1 MDARGL
7 RTVGGCVAALAL
19 LGACAS
25 AQAATVTLG
34 PNQLKGA
41 TMNAPNGSPPGC
53 GSGSAVCLYFN
64 VSAGG
69 PAYIA
74 PFSGVINTW
83 RVSTGSASG
92 TLTLRVLRPASGS
105 SYTVVASSAS
115 HPNATTGVQTFSDTI
130 PVNSGDTIAL
140 QNESNAILFGPGAT
154 ANQVDWMST
163 ASPLADGAT
172 MSPNG
177 NTSPS
182 YCGGGPCEAQFN
194 VDLVESTPSG
204 TGPAG
209 PPLGTPPPPRPHLLP
224 APTLTGL
231 GVTPSRFS
239 LGAGAP
245 RLAAVGARIRFTLN
259 LAALVRFSFARTSRR
274 RALRRRESARSGA
287 GTAGRPGRWP
297 TSAPGS
303 GPVPADVSR
312 SGPRSACGWGRRGW
326 SAPAVRLGAVACT
339 GDHGPGPPAMAG
351 SDRRALARRKPAG
364 W

>member
-1 MDARGL
+1 
-7 RTVGGCVAALAL
+7 VAALAL
-19 LGACAS
+19 LGASAS

-34 PNQLKGA
+34 PNPLKGA

-259 LAALVRFSFARTSRR
+259 LAALVRFSFAR
-274 RALRRRESARSGA
+274 A
-287 GTAGRPGRWP
+287 TAGHKVGRACRPGRARSRRKRC
-297 TSAPGS
+297 TVFVSVGGFSLNGRAGANAVVFS
-303 GPVPADVSR
+303 G
-312 SGPRSACGWGRRGW
+312 
-326 SAPAVRLGAVACT
+326 RLTA
-339 GDHGPGPPAMAG
+339 
-351 SDRRALARRKPAG
+351 RRALAAGAYRLGAQAFANGQVSRPARASFTLQPKRKRR
-364 W
+364 